1 MQFHARPKELSRNS
15 LKRARGEA
23 DPAEESS
30 TTAASNT
37 KIVKKTKAA
46 TTSNHIFTRIAFSQ
60 LPLDARLVAH
70 LEGKPQEG
78 GMGMLSSTRIQSVVV
93 PLLSSAPQNVLMK
106 SQTGSGK
113 TLAYLLPLV
122 NDLISLTPALTRL
135 DGTRA
140 LLLAPTRELCSQIAD
155 VLGKLTQ
162 CCVWIVGGSV
172 TGGEKKKSEKARLRK
187 GIVVLVATPG
197 RLLDHMKTTESFTL
211 TKLRWIV
218 LDEVDRLLDM
228 GKTVE

>member
-1 MQFHARPKELSRNS
+1 MTKPLLHLSDWNYQDKYYRVDLPTLTEL
-15 LKRARGEA
+15 
-23 DPAEESS
+23 
-30 TTAASNT
+30 
-37 KIVKKTKAA
+37 VKKTKAA